1 MTTSSNATG
10 YPLSTGFK
18 REWQRMRSRPLYLLL
33 MVVLPLVGWG
43 ILAATFH
50 EGVPRNM
57 PIAVVD
63 HDNSPTSRE
72 LIRSIDATS
81 TMRVAAYATSPSE
94 GEELMKSGDVYAVVL
109 LDNDLE
115 RELIRGNSPPVVVF
129 YNAQWMLPTNL
140 IVKDLRT
147 VFATASA
154 VTNVK
159 RRVAAGESLYEAS
172 STSEPIRFDMRAL
185 HNPELDYTSFL
196 LPALLATLMHIF
208 VTLMTIHVIGTEL
221 KHRTAAD
228 WLGAN
233 NNRILRALFTK
244 LSPYFVWYVVLGLV
258 LFMATY
264 GPLGV
269 PFRGSVGVF
278 VIGYVLL
285 CLAYIGLG
293 MALISVTANMRLATS
308 LASFITGPAFAFAG
322 ITFPVIAMPLAA
334 KVWALSLPLT
344 HFTMIVTQQGLAG
357 YPAAISIAPLAWLA
371 FAAVL
376 LLALSTLRLRRVA
389 RTPDMWGRV

>member
-1 MTTSSNATG
+1 
-10 YPLSTGFK
+10 
-18 REWQRMRSRPLYLLL
+18 MRSRPMYLLL
-33 MVVLPLVGWG
+33 MLILPLIGWG
-43 ILAATFH
+43 ILAATFY
-50 EGVPRNM
+50 EGVPRDM
-57 PIAVVD
+57 PVAIID

-94 GEELMKSGDVYAVVL
+94 GEELMKSGEVYAAVL
-109 LDNDLE
+109 LDSNLE
-115 RELIRGNSPPVVVF
+115 RELLLGNSPPVVIF

-154 VTNVK
+154 VRNVK
-159 RRVAAGESLYEAS
+159 RRVAAGESLYEATR
-172 STSEPIRFDMRAL
+172 TSEPIRFDMRAL

-221 KHRTAAD
+221 KHGTAAD

-233 NNRILRALFTK
+233 NNHILRALFTK
-244 LSPYFVWYVVLGLV
+244 LSPYFVWYAALGLV
-258 LFMATY
+258 LFMVTY

-278 VIGYVLL
+278 VLGYLLL
-285 CLAYIGLG
+285 CLAYTGLG

-322 ITFPVIAMPLAA
+322 ITFPVIAMPFAA
-334 KVWALSLPLT
+334 KVWALLLPLT

-357 YPAAISIAPLAWLA
+357 YPAAVSLEPLAWIALA
-371 FAAVL
+371 AIL
-376 LLALSTLRLRRVA
+376 LVVMSTLRLRSVA
-389 RTPDMWGRV
+389 RNPDKWGRV

>member
-1 MTTSSNATG
+1 MTTSSNTTG

-33 MVVLPLVGWG
+33 MVVLPLIGWG
-43 ILAATFH
+43 ILAATFYQ
-50 EGVPRNM
+50 GVPRDM
-57 PIAVVD
+57 PIAVID
-63 HDNSPTSRE
+63 HDNSPTSRD
-72 LIRSIDATS
+72 LIRSVDATS
-81 TMRVAAYATSPSE
+81 TIRVATYATSVSA
-94 GEELMKSGDVYAVVL
+94 GEELMKSGEVYAVVL
-109 LDNDLE
+109 LDSDLE
-115 RELIRGNSPPVVVF
+115 KELVLGNSPPVVVF

-159 RRVAAGESLYEAS
+159 RRIAAGESMYEAMR
-172 STSEPIRFDMRAL
+172 TSEPIRFDMRAL

-208 VTLMTIHVIGTEL
+208 MTLMTIHVIGTEL
-221 KHRTAAD
+221 KHGTALD

-233 NNRILRALFTK
+233 NNRIVRALFTK
-244 LSPYFVWYVVLGLV
+244 LSPYFLWYIVLGLL
-258 LFMATY
+258 LFMVTY

-269 PFRGSVGVF
+269 PFRGSVGIF
-278 VIGYVLL
+278 IIGYILL
-285 CLAYIGLG
+285 CLAYIGVG
-293 MALISVTANMRLATS
+293 MMLISVTANMRLATS

-334 KVWALSLPLT
+334 KIWALALPLT

-357 YPAAISIAPLAWLA
+357 YPAAVSLKPLVWLA

-376 LLALSTLRLRRVA
+376 LLSTSTLRLRSVA
-389 RTPDMWGRV
+389 RDPEKWGCV